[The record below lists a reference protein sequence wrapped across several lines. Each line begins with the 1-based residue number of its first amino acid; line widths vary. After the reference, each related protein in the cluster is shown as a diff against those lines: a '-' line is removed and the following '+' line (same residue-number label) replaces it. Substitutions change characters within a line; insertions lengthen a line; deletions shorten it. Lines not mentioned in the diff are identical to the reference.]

1 MLEFLLGSGGPFLIT
16 FRESLEAALIIGI
29 IAAYLKK
36 TEKGALTKSLYYGTA
51 AAIIASLAL
60 GIVLAAFYGSLAG
73 TGEKL
78 FEGGAAIAATAVLTY
93 MIFWMARHSHTI
105 KDELQRKVE
114 AVVSKGYVIGLV
126 AIAFI
131 AVFREGVETVLF
143 LTATG
148 VQNPI
153 GTIAG
158 AAAGIAVV
166 ALLTLLTFK
175 KIYSLNIRKFFF
187 YSSILLIIFAAGLL
201 GYGVHEFL
209 EAAEET
215 GAETG
220 LWGQHAY
227 DINPA
232 ANSDRTYPLLHEKG
246 ALGSIFK
253 GLVGYDGNP
262 EWLRVIV
269 YIAYWLAVGIYVI
282 AAYKPDNR
290 LARIFRKSKA
300 LQASIAG

>member
-1 MLEFLLGSGGPFLIT
+1 MIEALLGSGGPFLIT

-36 TEKGALTKSLYYGTA
+36 TDKGGLMKYLYYGTA
-51 AAIIASLAL
+51 AAIIASLTL

-73 TGEKL
+73 ISEKL
-78 FEGGAAIAATAVLTY
+78 FEGSAAIAATAVLTY
-93 MIFWMARHSHTI
+93 MIFWMAKNSSTI
-105 KDELQRKVE
+105 KERLQRKVE
-114 AVVSKGYVIGLV
+114 AAASKGYVIGLV
-126 AIAFI
+126 AVAFI

-166 ALLTLLTFK
+166 VLLTLLTFK

-201 GYGVHEFL
+201 GYGVHEFI
-209 EAAEET
+209 EAGEET
-215 GAETG
+215 GAQTG
-220 LWGQHAY
+220 FWGEHAY

-232 ANSDRTYPLLHEKG
+232 QNSDGSYALLHEKG
-246 ALGSIFK
+246 AIGSILK
-253 GLVGYDGNP
+253 SLVGYDGNP
-262 EWLRVIV
+262 EWLRVVV
-269 YIAYWLAVGIYVI
+269 YLAYWIIVGLYVLAV
-282 AAYKPDNR
+282 YKPDNR
-290 LARIFRKSKA
+290 LARIFRKPN
-300 LQASIAG
+300 ASPVSTAS